1 MNCFVEI
8 FLLLFF
14 PPTAKRCSVALFSP
28 TAKSS
33 STALQCC
40 VFFSNDEI
48 NLSDPPQM
56 PDGEINLTDLD
67 AALRE
72 YSGAERLSDVDRG
85 EILKRLHVS
94 AEGVFN
100 YDEYIQLMLK

>member
-1 MNCFVEI
+1 
-8 FLLLFF
+8 
-14 PPTAKRCSVALFSP
+14 
-28 TAKSS
+28 
-33 STALQCC
+33 
-40 VFFSNDEI
+40 
-48 NLSDPPQM
+48 M